1 MKELGWDG
9 QVQCILLP
17 QNKGC
22 MLCKHIQMRFFPTL
36 CWGGNNGQVDA
47 VKRNKL
53 RETYR
58 WKKISKLRLMEYTVD
73 D

>member
-1 MKELGWDG
+1 
-9 QVQCILLP
+9 
-17 QNKGC
+17 